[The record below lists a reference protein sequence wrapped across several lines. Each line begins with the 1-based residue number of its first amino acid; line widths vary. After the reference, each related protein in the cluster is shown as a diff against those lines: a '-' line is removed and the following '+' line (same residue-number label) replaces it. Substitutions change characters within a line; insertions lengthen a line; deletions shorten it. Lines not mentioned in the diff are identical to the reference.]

1 MKKLIIT
8 IILVIALIC
17 PIAKN
22 VKADEGEILKIR
34 RTCYCEHG
42 ITASGNY
49 TRSGIIAGKKEWI
62 GKTAA
67 LYKIDDDGELGE
79 FIGYFE
85 FLDTGA
91 GIDTDGDGIGDSIKT
106 GKSVDVYRDSL
117 DDAKTWI
124 SKYGDYVYIKIIDSA
139 G

>member
-17 PIAKN
+17 PTAKN
-22 VKADEGEILKIR
+22 VKANEGEILKIR
-34 RTCYCEHG
+34 CTCYCEHG
-42 ITASGNY
+42 ITASGHY
-49 TRSGIIAGKKEWI
+49 TRSGILAGKKEWI

-67 LYKIDDDGELGE
+67 LCKIDDDGELGE

-117 DDAKTWI
+117 GDAKTWI